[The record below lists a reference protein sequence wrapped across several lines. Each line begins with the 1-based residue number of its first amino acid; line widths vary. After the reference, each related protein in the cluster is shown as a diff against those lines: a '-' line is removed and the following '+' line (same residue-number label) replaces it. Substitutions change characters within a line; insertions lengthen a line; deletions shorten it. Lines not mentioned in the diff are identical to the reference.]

1 METSEHIEK
10 FQEFFESQ
18 REELYEASI
27 SDLKSI
33 NVNFSDISKF
43 DHELGQELLNEP
55 EDVLR
60 AAELAITNIELP
72 NPNIKVRIYNLPKT
86 ELVKIRDIRSIHL
99 DKFINVE
106 GIVRQ
111 TSDVRP
117 QAVSAMFECPSCG
130 NNITMPQLENKF
142 REPSRCSC
150 GFRGRFR
157 LLSKELVDAQR
168 MVVEEAP
175 ENLEGGEQ
183 PKRIAIFLRED
194 LVDPKMEKR
203 STPGSK
209 ISVVGTVKEVVIHLS
224 TGGQST
230 RYDLIME
237 CNSVMPI
244 EETFEDIKI
253 SKKDEDEIKTLSQN
267 PKIYELFVK
276 SIAPSIYGHELVKEA
291 IVLQMMGGVKKIRAD
306 GTRTRG
312 DLHVLLV
319 GDPGC
324 IAGDSQ
330 VALISRGMER
340 IQNLG
345 ERHMQQIKEAVVKIR
360 KDSKDKYYDY
370 ATTFQHY
377 QNQPV
382 LKVVTETGKEIICT
396 YNQPLLTKNGWERVD
411 ELLIDDK
418 IRVMPKIPSMVKNLA
433 DTGFSQVEKKSGKL
447 KDVAIPK
454 KVTPELASLYGYII
468 GDGNIHLNGYRVTCY
483 INDEETDIIDEI
495 SGFFNKTF
503 DVEPSIFIR
512 DKEEIKIIDDGNG
525 LLRQFKTVQPMHILE
540 VNSRQV
546 AFSLSFLSKKRVPQ
560 QIFRSPKKVMAKFIS
575 WLFEADGCAF
585 GNGRGRTAIQLKSK
599 TSGLLNDVQLL
610 LLYFGIQSRIIE
622 DNLCI
627 RRSRDIELF
636 AKHIGFNS
644 IKKKNALSRTLE
656 SVNDRNFTQK
666 RKSPQR
672 WEKIKEI
679 APYGIIDVYDF
690 EVPISHTFIAN
701 GIVCHNSGKSQLL
714 QFVSKTAPKAR
725 YISGKGASAAGL
737 TASVVK
743 DEFLRGWALEAGA
756 LVLANMGIACLDELD
771 KISVEDT
778 SALHE
783 ALEQQTIS
791 ISKANIQATLRTETT
806 VLAAAN
812 PKFGRFDPYTP
823 IAAQINMP
831 AALINRFDLIFPIR
845 DIPSKELDEKI
856 ATHVLEI
863 QANPE
868 SLKSDIPTEIV
879 RKYVA
884 YVKQKIFPKLTKAA
898 IDEIKSFYVNLRNM
912 PTMGDENAVKPIPIS
927 ARQLEA
933 LVRLAEGSARVRL
946 SNKVERKDSK
956 RAIDILRYCLMQVG
970 FDYETGQIDID
981 RISTGISASE
991 RGKLISVRDIINELE
1006 GKVGKVIPVDDIIN
1020 EAKEKGM
1027 SEDKVNEALEKLKRS
1042 GEIYSPNQNCVSR
1055 I

>member
-18 REELYEASI
+18 KEELYEASI

-377 QNQPV
+377 KNQSV

-503 DVEPSIFIR
+503 DVESSIFVR
-512 DKEEIKIIDDGNG
+512 NKEEIKIIDDGNG

-599 TSGLLNDVQLL
+599 TSGLLKDVQLL

-636 AKHIGFNS
+636 ARYIGFNS
-644 IKKKNALSRTLE
+644 IKKKIALSKTLE

-933 LVRLAEGSARVRL
+933 
-946 SNKVERKDSK
+946 
-956 RAIDILRYCLMQVG
+956 
-970 FDYETGQIDID
+970 
-981 RISTGISASE
+981 
-991 RGKLISVRDIINELE
+991 
-1006 GKVGKVIPVDDIIN
+1006 
-1020 EAKEKGM
+1020 
-1027 SEDKVNEALEKLKRS
+1027 
-1042 GEIYSPNQNCVSR
+1042 
-1055 I
+1055 

>member
-10 FQEFFESQ
+10 FQEFFENQ
-18 REELYEASI
+18 KDVLYEASI
-27 SDLKSI
+27 GDLKSI
-33 NVNFSDISKF
+33 NVDFSDISKF

-55 EDVLR
+55 EDVLK

-72 NPNIKVRIYNLPKT
+72 NPNIKVRVFNLPKT
-86 ELVKIRDIRSIHL
+86 EQVKIRDIRSFHL

-106 GIVRQ
+106 AIVRQ

-130 NNITMPQLENKF
+130 NNITMPQLESKF

-150 GFRGRFR
+150 GFRGKFR

-168 MVVEEAP
+168 IVVEEAP

-183 PKRIAIFLRED
+183 PKRIAVFLRED

-209 ISVVGTVKEVVIHLS
+209 VSIVGIVKEVVIHLA

-237 CNSVMPI
+237 GNSVMPI

-253 SKKDEDEIKTLSQN
+253 SKKDEEEIKTLSED
-267 PKIYELFVK
+267 PKIYERFAK

-319 GDPGC
+319 GDPG
-324 IAGDSQ
+324 
-330 VALISRGMER
+330 
-340 IQNLG
+340 
-345 ERHMQQIKEAVVKIR
+345 
-360 KDSKDKYYDY
+360 
-370 ATTFQHY
+370 
-377 QNQPV
+377 
-382 LKVVTETGKEIICT
+382 
-396 YNQPLLTKNGWERVD
+396 
-411 ELLIDDK
+411 
-418 IRVMPKIPSMVKNLA
+418 
-433 DTGFSQVEKKSGKL
+433 
-447 KDVAIPK
+447 
-454 KVTPELASLYGYII
+454 
-468 GDGNIHLNGYRVTCY
+468 
-483 INDEETDIIDEI
+483 
-495 SGFFNKTF
+495 
-503 DVEPSIFIR
+503 
-512 DKEEIKIIDDGNG
+512 
-525 LLRQFKTVQPMHILE
+525 
-540 VNSRQV
+540 
-546 AFSLSFLSKKRVPQ
+546 
-560 QIFRSPKKVMAKFIS
+560 
-575 WLFEADGCAF
+575 
-585 GNGRGRTAIQLKSK
+585 
-599 TSGLLNDVQLL
+599 
-610 LLYFGIQSRIIE
+610 
-622 DNLCI
+622 
-627 RRSRDIELF
+627 
-636 AKHIGFNS
+636 
-644 IKKKNALSRTLE
+644 
-656 SVNDRNFTQK
+656 
-666 RKSPQR
+666 
-672 WEKIKEI
+672 
-679 APYGIIDVYDF
+679 
-690 EVPISHTFIAN
+690 
-701 GIVCHNSGKSQLL
+701 SGKSQLL

-743 DEFLRGWALEAGA
+743 DEFIKGWALEAGA

-783 ALEQQTIS
+783 ALEQQTIT

-831 AALINRFDLIFPIR
+831 PALINRFDLIFPIR
-845 DIPSKELDEKI
+845 DMPSKEQDERI
-856 ATHVLEI
+856 ATHVLDI

-868 SLKSDIPTEIV
+868 SLQSEIPTKVI

-884 YVKQKIFPKLTKAA
+884 YVKQKVFPKLTKAA

-946 SNKVERKDSK
+946 SNKVERKDAK
-956 RAIDILRYCLMQVG
+956 KAIDILKYCLMQVG

-981 RISTGISASE
+981 RISTGITASD
-991 RGKLISVRDIINELE
+991 RGKLREVRDIINELE
-1006 GKVGKVIPVDDIIN
+1006 GKIGKVIPIEDIIN
-1020 EAKEKGM
+1020 EAKEKGIN
-1027 SEDKVNEALEKLKRS
+1027 EDKVNDVIEKLKRS
-1042 GEIYSPNQNCVSR
+1042 GEIYQPNTSCLSK